1 MVKTAL
7 ADYFDLVYNPV
18 YDLTT
23 AQSTSY
29 QRWQEACLDK
39 LRFADGDKVL
49 CIGAG
54 TGNEIIRIL
63 QRNYKVNITA
73 IDASG
78 SALERAYQKAK
89 KYGQEI
95 RAIRMDAHTLEFPSG
110 GFDTALCFH
119 LMDFLSDTQQ
129 ATAESLRILR
139 EGGQFAI
146 TYPYSEGLNL
156 MISLAK
162 ESLGYNLRSGK
173 YGRAILELWALAG
186 AGIVYLPIL
195 FRPKRE
201 SYSYGQLEQ
210 MFRELKPEQFNI
222 EERRD
227 YQDFIIYG
235 RK

>member
-7 ADYFDLVYNPV
+7 VDYFDLVYNPV

-29 QRWQEACLDK
+29 RRWQEACLDK
-39 LRFADGDKVL
+39 LQFTDGDKVL

-78 SALERAYQKAK
+78 RALERAYQKAK

-95 RAIRMDAHTLEFPSG
+95 RAIRMDAQTLEFPSE

-119 LMDFLSDTQQ
+119 LMDFLSDAQQ

-139 EGGQFAI
+139 SGGQFAI
-146 TYPYSEGLNL
+146 TYPYGEGLNL

-162 ESLGYNLRSGK
+162 GSLSYNLRSRK
-173 YGRAILELWALAG
+173 YSKAVLEFWALAG
-186 AGIVYLPIL
+186 AGLVYLPLL
-195 FRPKRE
+195 FRSKRE
-201 SYSYGQLEQ
+201 FYSYRQLEQ
-210 MFRELKPEQFNI
+210 MFRKLKPEQFNI